1 MNQRAGVIVL
11 SSLIITFCLGAELS
25 ILFLGYPPTV
35 PEIIVGRVLGTLDA
49 AAMLVLS
56 YHYGS
61 SAGSARKSELMAQ
74 GKAGPRD
81 DGKW

>member
-1 MNQRAGVIVL
+1 MTQRAGVVVL
-11 SSLIITFCLGAELS
+11 SSLIITFCLGAELA
-25 ILFLGYPPTV
+25 ILFLGYPATV

-61 SAGSARKSELMAQ
+61 SAGSARKSELMAN
-74 GKAGPRD
+74 GGSGVP
-81 DGKW
+81 

>member
-1 MNQRAGVIVL
+1 MTQRAGVIAL
-11 SSLIITFCLGAELS
+11 STVIITFCLGAELA
-25 ILFLGYPPTV
+25 ILFFGYPATV

-61 SAGSARKSELMAQ
+61 SAGSARKSELMAS
-74 GKAGPRD
+74 GRSE
-81 DGKW
+81 

>member
-1 MNQRAGVIVL
+1 MNQRAGLLVM
-11 SSLIITFCLGAELS
+11 SCLILAFCLGAELAV
-25 ILFLGYPPTV
+25 LFIGYPPGV
-35 PEIIVGRVLGTLDA
+35 PEVIVGRVLGTLDA

-74 GKAGPRD
+74 GGSE
-81 DGKW
+81 

>member
-1 MNQRAGVIVL
+1 VNQRSSVVIL
-11 SSLIITFCLGAELS
+11 SSIIIMFCLGAELA
-25 ILFLGYPPTV
+25 ILFLGYPATI

-61 SAGSARKSELMAQ
+61 SAGSARKSELLAQ
-74 GKAGPRD
+74 ERA
-81 DGKW
+81 